1 MNVINM
7 LFIYL
12 ISIGIVNVDYGESK
26 INIYS
31 AEIQYNDIIIYL
43 EGNAV
48 YYQFPAIFSIYLDES
63 RSFRC
68 SIQIRGQIE
77 NMKQY
82 LFGTE
87 LNNQSGIVCVRN
99 DQQLRERMASHQ
111 GSLIITNIEDDLIYG
126 EIEARLIGAISEI
139 EYILNGRFVSVP
151 GSK

>member
-1 MNVINM
+1 MNIINLIFVY
-7 LFIYL
+7 LFTL
-12 ISIGIVNVDYGESK
+12 GIINVDNDVSK

-31 AEIQYNDIIIYL
+31 AVIQYEDIIVHL

-48 YYQFPAIFSIYLDES
+48 YYQFPTIFSIYLDES
-63 RSFRC
+63 RSFKC
-68 SIQIRGQIE
+68 SIQIRDQIV
-77 NMKQY
+77 NIKQY

-99 DQQLRERMASHQ
+99 DQKLRERMASHQ

-126 EIEARLIGAISEI
+126 VVEARLIGAVSEI

-151 GSK
+151 RSK